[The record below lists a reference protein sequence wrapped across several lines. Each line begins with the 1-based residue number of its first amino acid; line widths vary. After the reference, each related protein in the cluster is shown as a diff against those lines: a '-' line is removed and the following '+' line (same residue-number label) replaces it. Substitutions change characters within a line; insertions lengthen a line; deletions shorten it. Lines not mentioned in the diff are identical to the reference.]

1 MKYLFYMPLLW
12 PIKKYLFYMP
22 IFRAIYGGFNLCLFK
37 KVFHLFFYKK
47 CHKIL
52 INSFKKYLK
61 VYSKE

>member
-1 MKYLFYMPLLW
+1 M
-12 PIKKYLFYMP
+12 
-22 IFRAIYGGFNLCLFK
+22 AIYGGFNLCLFK